1 MGKGWGDPKHTTA
14 QKLSYNLSGKFI
26 SLDSQPEAALHYLGL
41 FTFFLLYAEADPFG
55 YIFIRRADFL
65 IKIPLQKR
73 WKTPKRITT
82 TRQLPDCKFETLQAR
97 NPQNFMNT
105 IEIEKGGAVPYR
117 DIVTILRLASM
128 QYITRQASDCYKAR
142 NPGPPPPKYKVIYTV
157 DASVRSVK
165 IFPVHK
171 IVLTGPWQN
180 APPCK
185 VPMSIYSYIFA
196 LKPIK
201 FTYMEMKIFESSFSS

>member
-73 WKTPKRITT
+73 WKNPKRITT

-128 QYITRQASDCYKAR
+128 QYIIGKLAIVTKPETPASL
-142 NPGPPPPKYKVIYTV
+142 PKNI
-157 DASVRSVK
+157 
-165 IFPVHK
+165 
-171 IVLTGPWQN
+171 
-180 APPCK
+180 
-185 VPMSIYSYIFA
+185 M
-196 LKPIK
+196 
-201 FTYMEMKIFESSFSS
+201 

>member
-73 WKTPKRITT
+73 WKNPKRITT

-142 NPGPPPPKYKVIYTV
+142 NPGPPPPKQIVMYPLDAMPVRQLKFHKKVLRGRQNLQPYKVLV
-157 DASVRSVK
+157 NK
-165 IFPVHK
+165 INTFLSAH
-171 IVLTGPWQN
+171 ICLLLN
-180 APPCK
+180 H
-185 VPMSIYSYIFA
+185 
-196 LKPIK
+196 
-201 FTYMEMKIFESSFSS
+201 SSLLI